1 MQNNCSHNLK
11 VAGNP
16 FKLFARALPALVA
29 LTVLAPGV
37 LAADEVILKPAV
49 PQMDQMPVEK
59 PKTPLQAGVEHNVQH
74 SVQAPV
80 KRNKQKKIEAKID
93 LRDLFNGRLRTG
105 AMQDGGELSR
115 YNLES
120 QRGIGIIGVRFLSMI
135 GHQPVI
141 NTVFPGTPA
150 AKVGVQPDDIIVA
163 VDGVPTHGLT
173 RDECYDLIVGT
184 PNTPVTLSL
193 KRSGTFFV
201 RTMTRMDFLDIR
213 DPRVQQAYKAGL

>member
-1 MQNNCSHNLK
+1 MQK
-11 VAGNP
+11 TAGKTL
-16 FKLFARALPALVA
+16 KLFARALPAILA
-29 LTVLAPGV
+29 LSFFVPSV
-37 LAADEVILKPAV
+37 IAADDPVLKLAV
-49 PQMDQMPVEK
+49 PQMDVTPTDK
-59 PKTPLQAGVEHNVQH
+59 SNKTASPLQAGVEHNVKH
-74 SVQAPV
+74 SSSPPARRKPKKVQSKV
-80 KRNKQKKIEAKID
+80 D
-93 LRDLFNGRLRTG
+93 YVDLFNGSYRSG

-115 YNLES
+115 FNLES

-150 AKVGVQPDDIIVA
+150 AKVGVQAEDIIVA

-193 KRSGTFFV
+193 RRNGTFFV

>member
-1 MQNNCSHNLK
+1 MQKTARKTCK
-11 VAGNP
+11 MFV
-16 FKLFARALPALVA
+16 RALPAILA
-29 LTVLAPGV
+29 LSFVVPGV
-37 LAADEVILKPAV
+37 LAADDPVLKLAV
-49 PQMDQMPVEK
+49 PQMDETPTTEK
-59 PKTPLQAGVEHNVQH
+59 PKAPLQAGVEHNVKHQ
-74 SVQAPV
+74 SSIPA
-80 KRNKQKKIEAKID
+80 KRKKKIEAKVD

-105 AMQDGGELSR
+105 AMQDGELSR
-115 YNLES
+115 FNLES

-193 KRSGTFFV
+193 RRNGTFFV

>member
-1 MQNNCSHNLK
+1 MQK
-11 VAGNP
+11 TAGRTL
-16 FKLFARALPALVA
+16 KLFARTLPAFLA
-29 LTVLAPGV
+29 LSFWGPAAI
-37 LAADEVILKPAV
+37 AADDPVLKLAV
-49 PQMDQMPVEK
+49 PQMDETPTSK
-59 PKTPLQAGVEHNVQH
+59 SNKSASPLQAGVEHNVKH
-74 SVQAPV
+74 SSSVPP
-80 KRNKQKKIEAKID
+80 RRKQKKVESKVD
-93 LRDLFNGRLRTG
+93 YVDLFNGRYRSG
-105 AMQDGGELSR
+105 AMQDGELSR
-115 YNLES
+115 FNLDS

-150 AKVGVQPDDIIVA
+150 AKVGVQAEDIIVA

-193 KRSGTFFV
+193 RRNGTFFV